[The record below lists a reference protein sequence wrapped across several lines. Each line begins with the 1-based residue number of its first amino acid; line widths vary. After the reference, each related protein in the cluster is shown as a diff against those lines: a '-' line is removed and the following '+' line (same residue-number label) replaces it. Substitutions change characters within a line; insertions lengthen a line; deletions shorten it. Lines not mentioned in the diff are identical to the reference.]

1 MLRLSGGTIINS
13 DGVGL
18 GGHLS
23 NIRLMIVM
31 LRLSGYTTFNC
42 NGVG

>member
-13 DGVGL
+13 DGVRL
-18 GGHLS
+18 GRHLS
-23 NIRLMIVM
+23 NIRLLIVM